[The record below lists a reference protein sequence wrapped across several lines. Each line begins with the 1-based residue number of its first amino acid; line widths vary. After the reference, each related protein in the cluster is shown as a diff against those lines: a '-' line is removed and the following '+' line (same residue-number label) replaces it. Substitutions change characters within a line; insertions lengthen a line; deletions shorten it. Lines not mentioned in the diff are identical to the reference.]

1 MNMNMINPS
10 QVCWVGVDVSKA
22 TLDVY
27 LSLPEQA
34 LSFPNEAA
42 GIEALVATLQVA
54 NPARLV
60 LEATGGLERPLVAE
74 LMVAGLPVAVV
85 NPRQVRRFAQ
95 AVGYL
100 AKTDRL
106 DARVLAHFAAA
117 IQPPVR
123 ALPDAQTQ
131 TLADH
136 LARRRQL
143 VEMQTMEKNRLQQAQ
158 NAAVRTGIQRHLEWI
173 AQELQRVERGL
184 RQAVEASPA
193 WQEKVD
199 LLSEVKGVGPI
210 SALTLLADLPELGT
224 LNRQQIA
231 ALVGVAPLNQDSGTL
246 RRPRRVWGGRAQV
259 RQTLYMATLSAVRFN
274 PVINAFYT
282 RLCAAGKAAKVALVA
297 SMRKL
302 LTMLNA
308 MVRDRA
314 HWDEH
319 HGKTA

>member
-1 MNMNMINPS
+1 MMMINPNEG
-10 QVCWVGVDVSKA
+10 CWVGVDVSKA
-22 TLDVY
+22 ALDVY
-27 LSLPEQA
+27 LSLPEQT
-34 LSFPNEAA
+34 LHFSNDAA
-42 GIEALVATLQVA
+42 GIQALVATLQA
-54 NPARLV
+54 AQPARIV
-60 LEATGGLERPLVAE
+60 LEATGGLERALVAE

-95 AVGYL
+95 ALGYL

-131 TLADH
+131 TLADQ

-173 AQELQRVERGL
+173 AQELKRVERGL

-199 LLSEVKGVGPI
+199 LLSEVKGIGAI

-224 LNRQQIA
+224 LNRKQIA

-246 RRPRRVWGGRAQV
+246 RGPRRVWGGRAQV

-274 PVINAFYT
+274 PTLKAFYT
-282 RLCAAGKAAKVALVA
+282 RLCAAGKATKVALVA
-297 SMRKL
+297 AMRKL
-302 LTMLNA
+302 LTILNA
-308 MVRDRA
+308 MLRDHA

-319 HGKTA
+319 HGKAA